1 MKCPDCGAENAGE
14 MTNCG
19 SCGKPLRRN
28 LSGGEGKEENRS
40 QIEDRWDRVMST
52 PRFTEPVEPAAPGLV
67 SSDRDFKLTSWVLI
81 AALVLLVLGFALQVY
96 ANEKSEGLYDDL
108 FSGDMTEMFG
118 FFDDVQDISNV
129 AKWAGYL
136 QTIGLIFLAAGL
148 VGLTVSLSKRL

>member
-1 MKCPDCGAENAGE
+1 
-14 MTNCG
+14 
-19 SCGKPLRRN
+19 
-28 LSGGEGKEENRS
+28 
-40 QIEDRWDRVMST
+40 MST
-52 PRFTEPVEPAAPGLV
+52 PRFTVPVEPAVPTFV

-81 AALVLLVLGFALQVY
+81 AALALLVLGFALQVY

-108 FSGDMTEMFG
+108 FSGDMTDVFG
-118 FFDDVQDISNV
+118 FFDDVQDISNA